1 MKNLFLLLV
10 CILSCSLFPE
20 ANEGFWRDEDKHQ
33 GWLDGSMLGINFLC
47 NVTKSDEPPWPFAPR
62 SYLGCSFYSAEKKR
76 IITSSVELIFFPI
89 AEVEFIANIV
99 REKVVTYRSK
109 KFSTIGIGLGWIGA
123 IAAYPGDTNYSGV
136 NIPVV
141 YRITFTPNR
150 VLGLGLE
157 FYANLNMRK
166 VSTGATFH
174 LLLNPKTLT
183 PSDM

>member
-1 MKNLFLLLV
+1 
-10 CILSCSLFPE
+10 
-20 ANEGFWRDEDKHQ
+20 
-33 GWLDGSMLGINFLC
+33 MLGVNVLC
-47 NVTKSDEPPWPFAPR
+47 NVTNSDEPSLPGAIR
-62 SYLGCSFYSAEKKR
+62 EYLGCSFYSAEKKR
-76 IITSSVELIFFPI
+76 IITSSI
-89 AEVEFIANIV
+89 EFIVFPFLEADFLANIV
-99 REKVVTYRSK
+99 LEKVVRYSRK

-123 IAAYPGDTNYSGV
+123 IAAYPDDSNYSGV

-157 FYANLNMRK
+157 FYANLNMHK

-183 PSDM
+183 PSGM